1 MKTRFTGALLL
12 ALMTLFGCDDTT
24 GALGLDMLP
33 GTDQMQAYTTT
44 FPVKTRSF
52 VADSVFAK
60 TSTGYVGKFSDPV
73 FGYYETSFLTELNCT
88 EDFSL
93 PEVYR
98 ETAWDASGAAIKGTG
113 MMAGDSVVS
122 VMLTV
127 FYRSWFGDSLNACR
141 MSIYELDK
149 KLEKNRYTNID
160 PEEYYNKFD
169 EKALLGR
176 KAYTAYDTSVPDSIR
191 NETDSYGSSTFY
203 PNITFP
209 LDKKTFGEDR
219 ILKVYREHPEYFKDA
234 QTFIDKVFKGVY
246 IKSDMGDG
254 TILYVDEVDLQMQFR
269 FHFLNDSTGVKLL
282 KKDGTDSLYYSL
294 QTVFAST
301 KEVIQANQFLNA
313 EMIEEK
319 AAETA
324 HTYIKSPAGIFTEA
338 TLPYDEIYKQ
348 LGNDTLNSVKLTFSN
363 YNEKSDHAYQMN
375 APTNVLLLR
384 KADMKSFFEQNK
396 VSDNITSFTA
406 THNAVATNQYVFNN
420 IVRLVTTCITE
431 KQQAKQEAKEK
442 AGSTWNEAAWENEWN
457 TSEATK
463 DWNKV
468 LLIPV
473 NISYDNSNNGGYY
486 YGSTTSI
493 MTGIQNDLKPSYA
506 RLFGGDSPLKLEVT
520 YTKFENPVT
529 RFLKEQMAKSNN

>member
-1 MKTRFTGALLL
+1 M
-12 ALMTLFGCDDTT
+12 MTLFGCDDTT

-348 LGNDTLNSVKLTFSN
+348 LGNDTLNSAKLTFSN